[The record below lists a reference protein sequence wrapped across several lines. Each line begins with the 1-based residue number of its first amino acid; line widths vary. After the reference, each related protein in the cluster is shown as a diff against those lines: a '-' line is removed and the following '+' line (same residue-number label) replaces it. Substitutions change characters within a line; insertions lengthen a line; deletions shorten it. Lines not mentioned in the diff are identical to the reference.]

1 MQLCGSFCVLW
12 HCLYFGLEWKLTFSS
27 PVATAE
33 YCLYIPTILWE
44 LHFQKTKFSE
54 PYLFYLW
61 ASLVAEMVENLPT
74 MKETWVQ
81 SLDEENPLD
90 KGTDTHCS
98 ILAWRIPWAK
108 KPGELYSPW
117 GHKESDTIER
127 ITLSH
132 NFLLLFFCLTQILG
146 WSQEAMLKNLIQTR
160 ITGWSV
166 SGI

>member
-1 MQLCGSFCVLW
+1 MFDKFKSIIKVKLKPLFLPPKYIRDLLLLVHTNYSLGTSKDWVFRAIFVL
-12 HCLYFGLEWKLTFSS
+12 
-27 PVATAE
+27 
-33 YCLYIPTILWE
+33 
-44 LHFQKTKFSE
+44 
-54 PYLFYLW
+54 LW
-61 ASLVAEMVENLPT
+61 ASLVAQMVENLPT

-81 SLDEENPLD
+81 SLGQEDPLE
-90 KGTDTHCS
+90 KGTATHCS

-108 KPGELYSPW
+108 KPGELYRPW

-132 NFLLLFFCLTQILG
+132 NFLLLLFYLTQILG
-146 WSQEAMLKNLIQTR
+146 WSQEAMLKNLIQTG